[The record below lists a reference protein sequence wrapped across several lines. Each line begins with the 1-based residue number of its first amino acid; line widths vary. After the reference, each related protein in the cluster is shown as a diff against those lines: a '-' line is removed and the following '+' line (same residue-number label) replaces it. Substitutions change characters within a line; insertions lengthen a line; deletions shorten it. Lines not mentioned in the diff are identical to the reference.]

1 MATKAWG
8 AHPVAWLEGMFLR
21 PQHLQQRDLFD
32 DARLA
37 AAVRSLDPF
46 HWGVRALE
54 VNEAALSDHRFE
66 VLRLDAVLPGGLALR
81 YPGNCTLETREFDPA
96 AASTDVFLA
105 VRRLATGE
113 AQSASADAG
122 ARDVRYRVRAEEVPD
137 LSRGANEAEV
147 DFLVPNA
154 RLFLGGEKL
163 EIEQHDAFRLARIAA
178 TGELKRPFALA
189 KDFAPPLLAV
199 QASPLLDDELA
210 RLLGQLAARMRV
222 VAGRTATIA
231 IADLP
236 RMWMRYTLAR
246 MTPLLRHLL
255 STGATRP
262 FELYSALVETA
273 GALAAFSLQEPV
285 ELPRYDHDDLYRC
298 FHEVIAF
305 IERELEKALPDR
317 FTELEMRHDR
327 TAYTTKELTRE
338 LVEARNHF
346 FIAIKAAVD
355 AQELVALVRE
365 FGKCAARDELPSI
378 EMLKLAGLRLEP
390 LPAAPTEI
398 AARVGFSYWKL
409 EPHGKL
415 WNRVRDDCTLALSL
429 GKLEGADV
437 RLYVVSA
444 EA

>member
-1 MATKAWG
+1 MAAKAFG
-8 AHPVAWLEGMFLR
+8 AQAIAWLEGMFLR
-21 PQHLQQRDLFD
+21 PQHLQQRDSFE

-37 AAVRSLDPF
+37 AALRSLDPF
-46 HWGVRALE
+46 HYGVRVLE

-66 VLRLDAVLPGGLALR
+66 VLRLEALLPGGVALR

-96 AASTDVFLA
+96 ADAIELHLGL
-105 VRRLATGE
+105 RRPAPGE
-113 AQSASADAG
+113 AHSAPADSN
-122 ARDVRYRVRAEEVPD
+122 ARDVRFRVQSAEVPD
-137 LSRGANEAEV
+137 LSRGGNEAEV

-154 RLFLGGEKL
+154 RLFLGSERL
-163 EIEQHDAFRLARIAA
+163 EIEQHDALKLARVVA
-178 TGELKRPFALA
+178 TGEGKRPFALA
-189 KDFAPPLLAV
+189 PDYAPPLLAL
-199 QASPLLDDELA
+199 QASPPLDDALA
-210 RLLGQLAARMRV
+210 RLVGQLAARMRV

-236 RMWMRYTLAR
+236 RMWMRYSLAR
-246 MTPLLRHLL
+246 AAPLLRHLL

-262 FELYSALVETA
+262 FDAYSVLVELA
-273 GALAAFSLQEPV
+273 GALSAFSLAEPV
-285 ELPRYDHDDLYRC
+285 ELPRYDHDALYPC
-298 FHEVIAF
+298 FHAVITY

-317 FTELEMRHDR
+317 FTELELRHDR
-327 TAYTTKELTRE
+327 TAYTTKELTRD
-338 LVEARNHF
+338 LVEPRNHF
-346 FIAIKAAVD
+346 FLAIKAAVD
-355 AQELVALVRE
+355 GQELVALVRE
-365 FGKCAARDELPSI
+365 LGKCAARDELPSI
-378 EMLKLAGLRLEP
+378 TMMNLAGLRLEP

-398 AARVGFSYWKL
+398 AARVGFQYWKL